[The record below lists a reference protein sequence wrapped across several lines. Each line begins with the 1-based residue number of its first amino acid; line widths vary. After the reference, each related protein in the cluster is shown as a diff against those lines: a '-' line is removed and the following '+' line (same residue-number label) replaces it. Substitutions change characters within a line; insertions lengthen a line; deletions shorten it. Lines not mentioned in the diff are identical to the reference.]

1 MKKYPK
7 LVHNRCARCNLCNLN
22 NADVGNVDI
31 VDNIDI
37 KLEQSYFDGFSNM
50 DTIVS
55 QSDETHYLES
65 TSKISPSPPLPASVY
80 DSNLCASGILSS
92 CLHTLPCWNVFCYF
106 CIFLCIFFI
115 FASLFI
121 CASFLIVHLFYLC
134 IFFICASFLFV
145 HLFYFCIFFICASFL
160 FMYLFFF
167 SLQSMTF

>member
-1 MKKYPK
+1 MIYIKKYQK

-65 TSKISPSPPLPASVY
+65 TSKIPPSPPCFCMIQTFVPQAF
-80 DSNLCASGILSS
+80 
-92 CLHTLPCWNVFCYF
+92 CLHV
-106 CIFLCIFFI
+106 CILFHVGMCFAI
-115 FASLFI
+115 FASF
-121 CASFLIVHLFYLC
+121 
-134 IFFICASFLFV
+134 CASFLFLHLYLYV
-145 HLFYFCIFFICASFL
+145 HLF
-160 FMYLFFF
+160 
-167 SLQSMTF
+167 